1 MIGKQNQVE
10 GGVRRPRTMCEEIEW
25 LDEELTNL
33 TAELT
38 EEAKQI
44 TSKEFKKLSKGAR
57 ADKVCLALQVW
68 TSRARADARTP
79 LCSACMHAC
88 AFLRPRIQT
97 LVIPACAA
105 SCTLLPF
112 TRNNKC
118 FVFYAVRRHK
128 RAFDACKRRT
138 FLISSRASTSAQG
151 SGKGHLC

>member
-1 MIGKQNQVE
+1 M
-10 GGVRRPRTMCEEIEW
+10 
-25 LDEELTNL
+25 
-33 TAELT
+33 
-38 EEAKQI
+38 
-44 TSKEFKKLSKGAR
+44 
-57 ADKVCLALQVW
+57 QVW

-151 SGKGHLC
+151 SGKGHFAVIYHSKAQCGGRRIYKHYTNGRNFYCNNFSLSIYKKKKLGFRPYKKSFRD